1 MIRYCPT
8 CWAENAYEAN
18 ICTTCGVLL
27 DETGKDF
34 AGRLMDAIDHPEPT
48 RAVIAA
54 EILGRLREERAV
66 EPLLARL
73 ARKPDSMDVTTAVA
87 AALGQIGDQQAVPGL
102 AEVLLDGKRPLPVRL
117 AAAEALERLGG
128 PAARQA
134 LADALVLPHL
144 PRLLRRLIESTL
156 TPTGEHGRNVN

>member
-18 ICTTCGVLL
+18 VCTRCGASL
-27 DETGKDF
+27 DETGKGFTD
-34 AGRLMDAIDHPEPT
+34 RLIDAIGHPEPT

-54 EILGRLREERAV
+54 EILGRRREERAV
-66 EPLLARL
+66 EPLLTRL

-102 AEVLLDGKRPLPVRL
+102 ARVLLDGKRPLPARL
-117 AAAEALERLGG
+117 AAAESLDRLGG

-134 LADALVLPHL
+134 LADAQALPQM
-144 PRLLRRLIESTL
+144 PRLLRRMIEST
-156 TPTGEHGRNVN
+156 GKYGRNVN